1 MVTGASPSENLRT
14 VRRAFLLLLPGL
26 VLAAACGGDDAGTP
40 AVAVKVNT
48 PIVSATPRDP
58 TPDPSIQIEPP
69 ELVLSSSEVYQGG
82 ALLVSIVGSVEKGS
96 IRLFGGEHSL
106 IQGARSKFSFAG
118 VPVDQEPGPYAL
130 DIEFTLSNGTTGA
143 LHEEITVLATD
154 WTVDALTFDPG
165 VEQRFLDAQVISDE
179 ESQLREVYST
189 DSDVKLWDGPW
200 LLPIDG
206 PVTARFGEQRSIN
219 GAAPTGHHGG
229 TDFGAEAGAPVGA
242 TNHGVV
248 VMARQMALRGNFVVI
263 DHGGGVLSG
272 YGHLSQFSVAEG
284 QVVEPGDTIG
294 LVGSTGLSTGAHLHW
309 EISVDG
315 VLVDALRFFDGT
327 NGF

>member
-1 MVTGASPSENLRT
+1 VRT
-14 VRRAFLLLLPGL
+14 TLLVALVFLLA
-26 VLAAACGGDDAGTP
+26 VAACGDDGDVAP

-48 PIVSATPRDP
+48 PLVGATPRDP

-69 ELVLSSSEVYQGG
+69 ELVLSGTEVYQGG
-82 ALLVSIVGSVEKGS
+82 ALLVSVVGSVEAGS
-96 IRLFGGEHSL
+96 ITLFGMKHDL

-118 VPVDQEPGPYAL
+118 VGVEQEPGAYTL
-130 DIEFTLSNGTTGA
+130 DVAFTLTNGTTGA
-143 LHEEITVLATD
+143 LHEEIRVLATG
-154 WTVDALTFDPG
+154 WTVDALTFNPG
-165 VEQRFLDAQVISDE
+165 QEQRFLDAQVISDE
-179 ESQLREVYST
+179 ESQLRAVYST
-189 DSDVKLWDGPW
+189 DSGTKLWEGPW
-200 LLPIDG
+200 SLPIDG
-206 PVTARFGEQRSIN
+206 PLTAHFGEQRSIN
-219 GAAPTGHHGG
+219 GGEPTGHHGG
-229 TDFGAEAGAPVGA
+229 TDFGAEPGTPVGA

-284 QVVEPGDTIG
+284 QVVEPGDVIG

-309 EISVDG
+309 EMAVDG
-315 VLVDALRFFDGT
+315 VLVDALRFFDGS

>member
-1 MVTGASPSENLRT
+1 
-14 VRRAFLLLLPGL
+14 VRITLLLAL
-26 VLAAACGGDDAGTP
+26 LAATWAACGGGAESGP
-40 AVAVKVNT
+40 AVVVRVNT
-48 PIVSATPRDP
+48 PLVSATPRDP

-69 ELVLSSSEVYQGG
+69 ELVLSGSSVYQGG
-82 ALLVSIVGSVEKGS
+82 TLLVSVVGSVESGAATM
-96 IRLFGGEHSL
+96 FGNEHGL
-106 IQGARSKFSFAG
+106 IQGARSMFTFIG
-118 VPVDQEPGPYAL
+118 VGVEQEPGPYAL
-130 DIEFTLSNGTTGA
+130 DISFTLINGTTGA

-154 WTVDALTFDPG
+154 WTVDALTFTG
-165 VEQRFLDAQVISDE
+165 NQEQRFLDAQVISDE
-179 ESQLREVYST
+179 EAQLREVYAI
-189 DSDVKLWDGPW
+189 DSPEKLWDGPW
-200 LLPIDG
+200 RLPIDA
-206 PVTARFGEQRSIN
+206 PLTARFGEQRSIN
-219 GAAPTGHHGG
+219 GGPPTGHHGG
-229 TDFGAEAGAPVGA
+229 TDLGAEAGTPVGA

-284 QVVEPGDTIG
+284 QVVAPGDTIG

-315 VLVDALRFFDGT
+315 VLVDALRFFDGS